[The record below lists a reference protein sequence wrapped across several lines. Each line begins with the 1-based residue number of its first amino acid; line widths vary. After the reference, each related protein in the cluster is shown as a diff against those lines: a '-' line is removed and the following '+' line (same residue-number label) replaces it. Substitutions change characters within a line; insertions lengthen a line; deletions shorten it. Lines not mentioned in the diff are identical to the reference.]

1 MSPTSSAC
9 WKRFCVWCSRRESK
23 PMLDKLSQLWR
34 RLLFYLRRD
43 RFDRELEEEM
53 RFHLEMKA
61 QENAEA
67 GMGPMEAQYAAQR
80 QFGNQTLLQEV
91 SRDMWSFRSLE
102 TLFQDVRYGARMLLK
117 NPGFTL
123 IAVITLAFGIG
134 ANTAIFSVTSAIL
147 LRPFDFHD
155 LDRLVWVYETA
166 PQQGNYLSGM
176 SPADFADLR
185 RQQKVF
191 AGLAAFRLSNS
202 NMTGAGEPE
211 RVRNSEVTAEFFRL
225 LGFEATLGRAFLPEE
240 EQAGR
245 GQVAVLGYGLWQR
258 RFGADPKIVGAT
270 ISLDEKAYTVIG
282 VMPEGFDFP
291 KPGELWTPLA
301 LSNEA
306 WNERRE
312 QSLQVVAR
320 LKAGVELG
328 QVNAEVETLA
338 ARLAE
343 QYPQTNAGRGATVR
357 LLRRGNEYSEV
368 FLSLLMAAAGFV
380 LLIACVN
387 IANMELA
394 RASSRS
400 REMAVRTALGASR
413 LALVR
418 QLLTESLLLGLLGGV
433 CGLLVSFGLLDFIR
447 GSIPLDQAQ
456 IIPGWESIRV
466 NERAMIFTL
475 VVSLAS
481 SVVFGLVPALQSS
494 DPNLNEALKEG
505 GRSDGGGAGRQR
517 MRKALIVAEVAL
529 ALVLLVGA
537 GLMVKGFARMTEKQQ
552 QGFDPRHALTLRA
565 TLPPSRYA
573 DERRIAAFHRQAQE
587 RLSALPGVESASSTS
602 FLPGSDAWN
611 STEFQI
617 EGRPAP
623 PGQERVSSYQ
633 KVGADYFRT
642 VRIPVIKG
650 REFSADDVEG
660 APLVA
665 VISETLARRYFS
677 NEDPLGRRVK
687 VGAPEPAAPWYT
699 IVGVTGDVPR
709 FMLDREMQPMIY
721 LPNQQL
727 PDRNAYLIARASGAP
742 MAALPEVRAQIA
754 ALDNK
759 LPLYEIKSHEQV
771 IADRMAGLR
780 LVASLMVMFGA
791 LALALA
797 SVGVYGVMAYAVSQ
811 RTREIGVR
819 VALGARPQDVLR
831 LVVGQSLKLAALGLA
846 IGLPVAL
853 ALGRVM
859 AGALFGVIALE
870 PLTFV
875 GFTLLLTGVAM
886 LAGYLPARRATKV
899 DPITALRSG

>member
-1 MSPTSSAC
+1 M
-9 WKRFCVWCSRRESK
+9 
-23 PMLDKLSQLWR
+23 
-34 RLLFYLRRD
+34 
-43 RFDRELEEEM
+43 
-53 RFHLEMKA
+53 
-61 QENAEA
+61 
-67 GMGPMEAQYAAQR
+67 
-80 QFGNQTLLQEV
+80 
-91 SRDMWSFRSLE
+91 
-102 TLFQDVRYGARMLLK
+102 
-117 NPGFTL
+117 
-123 IAVITLAFGIG
+123 
-134 ANTAIFSVTSAIL
+134 
-147 LRPFDFHD
+147 
-155 LDRLVWVYETA
+155 
-166 PQQGNYLSGM
+166 
-176 SPADFADLR
+176 
-185 RQQKVF
+185 
-191 AGLAAFRLSNS
+191 
-202 NMTGAGEPE
+202 PE
-211 RVRNSEVTAEFFRL
+211 R
-225 LGFEATLGRAFLPEE
+225 
-240 EQAGR
+240 
-245 GQVAVLGYGLWQR
+245 
-258 RFGADPKIVGAT
+258 
-270 ISLDEKAYTVIG
+270 
-282 VMPEGFDFP
+282 FDFP
-291 KPGELWTPLA
+291 KPVELWTPLA
-301 LSNEA
+301 LGNEA

-328 QVNAEVETLA
+328 QANAEVETLA

-357 LLRRGNEYSEV
+357 LLRRKPGNEYSEV

-387 IANMELA
+387 IADMQLA

-400 REMAVRTALGASR
+400 REMAVRAALGARR

-418 QLLTESLLLGLLGGV
+418 QLLTESLLLSLLGGV
-433 CGLLVSFGLLDFIR
+433 CGLLVSFWLLDFIR
-447 GSIPLDQAQ
+447 GSFPLDQVQ
-456 IIPGWESIRV
+456 YIPGWESIRV

-475 VVSLAS
+475 VISLAS

-494 DPNLNEALKEG
+494 NPNLNEALKEG
-505 GRSDGGGAGRQR
+505 GRSDGGGAGGQR
-517 MRKALIVAEVAL
+517 LRKSLIVAEVAL

-552 QGFDPRHALTLRA
+552 QGFDPRHALTLRT

-573 DERRIAAFHRQAQE
+573 EGRQIAAFHRQAQE

-623 PGQERVSSYQ
+623 PPGQERVSSYQ
-633 KVGADYFRT
+633 QVGADYFRT

-665 VISETLARRYFS
+665 VISETLARRYFP

-687 VGAPEPAAPWYT
+687 VGAPEPATPWYT
-699 IVGVTGDVPR
+699 IVGVAGDVPR
-709 FMLDREMQPMIY
+709 FMINREMQPMLY

-727 PDRNAYLIARASGAP
+727 PDRNAYFVVRASGAP
-742 MAALPEVRAQIA
+742 MAALPAVRAQIA
-754 ALDNK
+754 ALDDK

-780 LVASLMVMFGA
+780 LVAALMVMFGA

-831 LVVGQSLKLAALGLA
+831 LVLGQSLKLAALGLA

-859 AGALFGVIALE
+859 AGALFGVVALD
-870 PLTFV
+870 PSDV
-875 GFTLLLTGVAM
+875 CRVYAAADRCGA
-886 LAGYLPARRATKV
+886 ARRLPAGAAGCESRSDNSAPIRVRPLLFDKLSQLWRRRLFYARRDQFDREFVLWERFWCNFSREGRLSLFSTS
-899 DPITALRSG
+899 PYAASTASHTCRIMAPWPVISDVSNCPFLILFANSIPLNVTSAFPNVLNPSIG

>member
-1 MSPTSSAC
+1 
-9 WKRFCVWCSRRESK
+9 
-23 PMLDKLSQLWR
+23 
-34 RLLFYLRRD
+34 
-43 RFDRELEEEM
+43 M

-61 QENAEA
+61 EENLAGGASPEEA
-67 GMGPMEAQYAAQR
+67 RYAAQR
-80 QFGNQTLLQEV
+80 RFGNQTLLQEV
-91 SRDMWSFRSLE
+91 SRDIWGFRYLE
-102 TLFQDVRYGARMLLK
+102 TLVQDLCYGARMLLK

-123 IAVITLAFGIG
+123 IAVITLALGIG
-134 ANTAIFSVTSAIL
+134 ANTAIFSVTSAL
-147 LRPFDFHD
+147 VLRPFDFHD

-166 PQQGNYLSGM
+166 AQRGNDFSGM
-176 SPADFADLR
+176 APADFADLR
-185 RQQKVF
+185 RQQKGF
-191 AGLAAFRLSNS
+191 ADLAAFRMSNS
-202 NMTGAGEPE
+202 NLTGGGEPE
-211 RVRNSEVTAEFFRL
+211 RVWNFEVTAGFFRL
-225 LGFEATLGRAFLPEE
+225 LGGEAALGRAFLPEE

-282 VMPEGFDFP
+282 VMPERFDFP

-301 LSNEA
+301 LGNEA

-328 QVNAEVETLA
+328 QVNSEVETLA

-343 QYPQTNAGRGATVR
+343 QYPQTNTGRGATVR
-357 LLRRGNEYSEV
+357 LLRRRPGNEYSEV
-368 FLSLLMAAAGFV
+368 FLNLLMAAAGFV

-387 IANMELA
+387 IANMQLA

-400 REMAVRTALGASR
+400 REMAVRAAIGAGRRALI
-413 LALVR
+413 R
-418 QLLTESLLLGLLGGV
+418 QLLTENLLLSLLGGV
-433 CGLLVSFGLLDFIR
+433 FGLLVAFWLLDFIR
-447 GSIPLDQAQ
+447 GSLPLDLVQY
-456 IIPGWESIRV
+456 IPGWESIRV
-466 NERAMIFTL
+466 NERVMIFTL
-475 VVSLAS
+475 VVSLSS

-494 DPNLNEALKEG
+494 NPNLNEALKEG
-505 GRSDGGGAGRQR
+505 GRSDGAAAGRQLV
-517 MRKALIVAEVAL
+517 RKALIVAEVAL
-529 ALVLLVGA
+529 ALALLVGT
-537 GLMVKGFARMTEKQQ
+537 GLMVKGFARMTEKQR
-552 QGFDPRHALTLRA
+552 QGFDPRHALTLRT
-565 TLPPSRYA
+565 TLPPSRYS
-573 DERRIAAFHRQAQE
+573 DGRQIAAFHHRAQE
-587 RLSALPGVESASSTS
+587 RLLALPGVESASSTS

-623 PGQERVSSYQ
+623 PPPGQERVSAYQ
-633 KVGADYFRT
+633 RVGADYFRT
-642 VRIPVIKG
+642 VRIPIIKG
-650 REFSADDVEG
+650 REFSADDVDG

-687 VGAPEPAAPWYT
+687 VGAPESAAPWYT
-699 IVGVTGDVPR
+699 IVGLAGDVPR
-709 FMLDREMQPMIY
+709 FMLDREIQPMLY

-727 PDRNAYLIARASGAP
+727 SDRNAYFVVRASGAP
-742 MAALPEVRAQIA
+742 MAALPAVRAQIA
-754 ALDNK
+754 ALDDK

-791 LALALA
+791 SALALA

-831 LVVGQSLKLAALGLA
+831 LVLGQSLKLAALGLA

-859 AGALFGVIALE
+859 AGALFGVVALE

-875 GFTLLLTGVAM
+875 GFTLLLTGVAL

-899 DPITALRSG
+899 DPIAVLRSE

>member
-1 MSPTSSAC
+1 M
-9 WKRFCVWCSRRESK
+9 
-23 PMLDKLSQLWR
+23 PMMDRLSQLWR
-34 RLLFYLRRD
+34 RLLFYARRD

-91 SRDMWSFRSLE
+91 SREMWSFRSLE
-102 TLFQDVRYGARMLLK
+102 TLLRDLRYGARMLLK

-123 IAVITLAFGIG
+123 IAVITLALGIG
-134 ANTAIFSVTSAIL
+134 SNTAIFSVTSAIL

-185 RQQKVF
+185 RQQKAF

-202 NMTGAGEPE
+202 NLTSGGEPE

-270 ISLDEKAYTVIG
+270 FSLDEKAYTVIG
-282 VMPEGFDFP
+282 VMPEKFDFP

-320 LKAGVELG
+320 LNPGVELG

-343 QYPQTNAGRGATVR
+343 QYPQTNAGRGATAR

-387 IANMELA
+387 IANMQLA

-400 REMAVRTALGASR
+400 RELAVRAALGARR
-413 LALVR
+413 LALAR
-418 QLLTESLLLGLLGGV
+418 QLLTESLLLSLLGGV
-433 CGLLVSFGLLDFIR
+433 CGLLVSFWFLDYIR
-447 GSIPLDQAQ
+447 GGIPLDQVRY
-456 IIPGWESIRV
+456 ISGWEQFRV
-466 NERAMIFTL
+466 NYRVMIFAL
-475 VVSLAS
+475 VVSMAS
-481 SVVFGLVPALQSS
+481 GVVFGLFPALQSS
-494 DPNLNEALKEG
+494 RPNLNEALKEG
-505 GRSDGGGAGRQR
+505 GRSDGAGAGRQR
-517 MRKALIVAEVAL
+517 LRKALIVAEVAL

-537 GLMVKGFARMTEKQQ
+537 GLMVKGFARLTEKQH
-552 QGFDPRHALTLRA
+552 QGFDPRHVLTLRA
-565 TLPPSRYA
+565 TLPPSRFA
-573 DERRIAAFHRQAQE
+573 EGRQIAAFHRQAHE
-587 RLSALPGVESASSTS
+587 RLSALPGVESATSAS
-602 FLPGSDAWN
+602 FLPGSNNWD
-611 STEFQI
+611 SIEFQI
-617 EGRPAP
+617 EGQPAQL
-623 PGQERVSSYQ
+623 PGQEREITYQ
-633 KVGADYFRT
+633 KAGVDYFRT
-642 VRIPVIKG
+642 VRIPIIKG
-650 REFSADDVEG
+650 RAFSASDLDSETR
-660 APLVA
+660 VA
-665 VISETLARRYFS
+665 VISETLARRYFP
-677 NEDPLGRRVK
+677 NEDPIGRRVK
-687 VGAPEPAAPWYT
+687 VGAAESAALWHT
-699 IVGVTGDVPR
+699 IVGVAGDVSR
-709 FMLDREMQPMIY
+709 FMFDRETQPMLY
-721 LPNQQL
+721 LPIQQF
-727 PDRNAYLIARASGAP
+727 PDRGAYLIVRASGAP
-742 MAALPEVRAQIA
+742 MAAVPAVRAKIA
-754 ALDNK
+754 ALDDI
-759 LPLYEIKSHEQV
+759 LPLYVIKSHEQV
-771 IADRMAGLR
+771 IADQMAGLR
-780 LVASLMVMFGA
+780 QVAAWMGMFGA

-797 SVGVYGVMAYAVSQ
+797 AVGVYGVMAYAVSH
-811 RTREIGVR
+811 
-819 VALGARPQDVLR
+819 
-831 LVVGQSLKLAALGLA
+831 
-846 IGLPVAL
+846 
-853 ALGRVM
+853 
-859 AGALFGVIALE
+859 
-870 PLTFV
+870 
-875 GFTLLLTGVAM
+875 
-886 LAGYLPARRATKV
+886 
-899 DPITALRSG
+899 

>member
-1 MSPTSSAC
+1 M
-9 WKRFCVWCSRRESK
+9 F
-23 PMLDKLSQLWR
+23 DKLSQLWR
-34 RLLFYLRRD
+34 RLLFYARRD
-43 RFDRELEEEM
+43 QFDRELEEEM

-61 QENAEA
+61 EENLAGGASPEEA
-67 GMGPMEAQYAAQR
+67 RYAAQR
-80 QFGNQTLLQEV
+80 RFGNQTLLQEV
-91 SRDMWSFRSLE
+91 SRDMWGFRYLE
-102 TLFQDVRYGARMLLK
+102 TLVQDLRYGARMLLK

-123 IAVITLAFGIG
+123 IAVITLALGIG
-134 ANTAIFSVTSAIL
+134 ANTAIFSLTSAL
-147 LRPFDFHD
+147 VLRPFDFHD

-166 PQQGNYLSGM
+166 QQRGNDFSGM
-176 SPADFADLR
+176 APADFADLR
-185 RQQKVF
+185 RQQTVF
-191 AGLAAFRLSNS
+191 AGLAAFRMSNS
-202 NMTGAGEPE
+202 NLTGGGEPE
-211 RVRNSEVTAEFFRL
+211 RLWNFEVTPGFFRL
-225 LGFEATLGRAFLPEE
+225 LGGEAALGRVFLPEE

-282 VMPEGFDFP
+282 VMPEKFDFP

-306 WNERRE
+306 WNQRRE

-320 LKAGVELG
+320 LKPGVELG

-387 IANMELA
+387 IANMQLA

-400 REMAVRTALGASR
+400 REMAVRAAIGAGR

-418 QLLTESLLLGLLGGV
+418 QLLTENLLLSLLGGV
-433 CGLLVSFGLLDFIR
+433 FGLLVAFWLLDFIR
-447 GSIPLDQAQ
+447 GSLPLDQVQ
-456 IIPGWESIRV
+456 YIPGWESIRV
-466 NERAMIFTL
+466 NERVMIFTL
-475 VVSLAS
+475 VVSLVS

-494 DPNLNEALKEG
+494 NPNLNEALKEG
-505 GRSDGGGAGRQR
+505 GRSDGGVAGRQL

-529 ALVLLVGA
+529 ALALLVGT

-573 DERRIAAFHRQAQE
+573 DGRQIAAFHHRAQE
-587 RLSALPGVESASSTS
+587 RLLALPGVESATSTS
-602 FLPGSDAWN
+602 FLPGSDSWN

-623 PGQERVSSYQ
+623 SPGQERVSSYQ
-633 KVGADYFRT
+633 RVGADYFRT
-642 VRIPVIKG
+642 VRIPIIKG
-650 REFSADDVEG
+650 REFSADDVDG

-665 VISETLARRYFS
+665 VISETLARRYFP

-687 VGAPEPAAPWYT
+687 VSAPEPAARWYT
-699 IVGVTGDVPR
+699 IVGVAGDVPR
-709 FMLDREMQPMIY
+709 FMLDREMQPMLY

-727 PDRNAYLIARASGAP
+727 SDRNAYFVVRASGAP
-742 MAALPEVRAQIA
+742 MAALPAVRAQIA
-754 ALDNK
+754 ALDDK

-797 SVGVYGVMAYAVSQ
+797 AVGVYGGMAYAVSQ

-831 LVVGQSLKLAALGLA
+831 LVLGQSLKLAALGLA

-859 AGALFGVIALE
+859 AGALFGVVALE

-875 GFTLLLTGVAM
+875 GFTLLLTGVA
-886 LAGYLPARRATKV
+886 LFAGYLPARRATKV
-899 DPITALRSG
+899 DPITALRSE